1 MVEFSLATAANF
13 IDENDEFDEEPGE
26 VIESA
31 PPLKVGEER
40 EIRCSNATS
49 LKKKLLKCGDDWESP
64 ELGDE
69 VTVHYVGSLLD
80 GTKFASTRGDDQ
92 PLTFKLGQ
100 GKLVTG
106 LDHGIITMRKGE
118 KALFTLPPEL
128 PFGATGSDGVPPN
141 AAALFEVELIS
152 WITVVD
158 VCKDG
163 GIIKRIM
170 EKGDLTGITG
180 PPGDLDEV
188 LVRYTAT
195 TVDGAIVSKTAEEG
209 VEFYI
214 KDDAFGDRD
223 KDSTSGFP
231 LVPPDSVL
239 SIDLELVSFKPV
251 IDVTGNLGVLKKILK
266 EGEGAHTANEGA
278 AVSIRY
284 SGLLEDGTFFEK
296 KGLDG
301 GKPLEFTTDEGWRG
315 WRVVK
320 ARLIVSVGV
329 ATASYPVG
337 IFHGEQVVSGLD
349 RAVTTMKKGELAI
362 VTVKPDYGFGSDE
375 VKCDFAT
382 VPPCST
388 IVFEVEMLDF
398 KREKAPWEISSH
410 ERIEVASRKKE
421 EGNALFKI
429 GKYQRAL
436 KKYDKAVD
444 FVSEDGPFGD
454 DDQNMVKSLRVSC
467 WLNGAACCLK
477 LDDFEGAIKQS
488 SMVLS
493 IEWSNVKA
501 LYRRAQAYMKTNDLH
516 LAELDIKRSLEI
528 DPQNREVKLMQKNLK
543 QLQVESNKRDANLYT
558 TMFAR
563 MLNENSPATKRLK
576 AGTNEDK
583 TEDEVM
589 AMEVDKDPVNSN
601 PTPPRE

>member
-1 MVEFSLATAANF
+1 
-13 IDENDEFDEEPGE
+13 
-26 VIESA
+26 
-31 PPLKVGEER
+31 
-40 EIRCSNATS
+40 
-49 LKKKLLKCGDDWESP
+49 
-64 ELGDE
+64 
-69 VTVHYVGSLLD
+69 
-80 GTKFASTRGDDQ
+80 
-92 PLTFKLGQ
+92 
-100 GKLVTG
+100 
-106 LDHGIITMRKGE
+106 MRKGE

-128 PFGATGSDGVPPN
+128 AFGATGSDGVPPN
-141 AAALFEVELIS
+141 AATLFEVELIS

-188 LVRYTAT
+188 LVRYTAMT
-195 TVDGAIVSKTAEEG
+195 FDGAIVSKTAEEG

-214 KDDAFGDRD
+214 KDGHFCKALPKAIKTMKRGERVNLIVQPQYAFGDRD

-284 SGLLEDGTFFEK
+284 SGLLEDGTLFEK

-301 GKPLEFTTDEGWRG
+301 GKPLEFTTDE
-315 WRVVK
+315 
-320 ARLIVSVGV
+320 
-329 ATASYPVG
+329 
-337 IFHGEQVVSGLD
+337 EQVVSGLD

-382 VPPCST
+382 VPPFST

-436 KKYDKAVD
+436 KRYDKAVD

-454 DDQNMVKSLRVSC
+454 DDQNMIKSLRVSC

-477 LDDFEGAIKQS
+477 LDDFEGAIKQC

-583 TEDEVM
+583 TEDDIM